1 MKTFLM
7 IRNFLLLLALETEDC
22 SYFQSD
28 TMEMMDFFFLN
39 ILLKSIQN
47 SESEAKTFI
56 YISILVFLG
65 SILTLY

>member
-1 MKTFLM
+1 MKTFFM
-7 IRNFLLLLALETEDC
+7 IPNFLLLLALETDDC
-22 SYFQSD
+22 NYFQSD
-28 TMEMMDFFFLN
+28 IMEMMDFLFLN

-65 SILTLY
+65 SVLALY

>member
-1 MKTFLM
+1 MKTFFM

-39 ILLKSIQN
+39 ILLNSIQN
-47 SESEAKTFI
+47 SESEAKMYI

>member
-1 MKTFLM
+1 MKTFFM
-7 IRNFLLLLALETEDC
+7 IPNFLLLLALEIEDC
-22 SYFQSD
+22 NYFQSD
-28 TMEMMDFFFLN
+28 TMEMMDFLFLN

-65 SILTLY
+65 SVLTLY

>member
-28 TMEMMDFFFLN
+28 TMEMMDFFSLN